1 MDIPSNCLR
10 YGLKFILSRHNWK
23 NEKHLGICSC
33 IDNNK
38 TSTIREE
45 NLMEDA
51 SFDPSEVV
59 PFIPLK
65 INFLDCIC
73 HRFFNFIKTF

>member
-1 MDIPSNCLR
+1 
-10 YGLKFILSRHNWK
+10 
-23 NEKHLGICSC
+23 
-33 IDNNK
+33 
-38 TSTIREE
+38 
-45 NLMEDA
+45 MEDA

-73 HRFFNFIKTF
+73 HRFFNFIETF